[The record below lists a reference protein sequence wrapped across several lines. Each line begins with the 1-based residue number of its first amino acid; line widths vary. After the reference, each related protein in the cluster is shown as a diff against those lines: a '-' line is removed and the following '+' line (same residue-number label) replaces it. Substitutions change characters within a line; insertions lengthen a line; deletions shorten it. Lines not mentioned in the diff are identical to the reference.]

1 MMEGYDQQDPFQDA
15 SAAEALDR
23 IRDGGS
29 YVVGLVIERLN
40 DAIDLTKKGDFGGAV
55 IRASE
60 AHARLTSLN
69 TAQKHLGDFDRD
81 QKIIRAMDVETGMV
95 LYQWGRVEAINYEEE
110 AAGLDDVLVHI
121 MLDTGEQKKVF
132 GQAELVVVL
141 EQDE

>member
-1 MMEGYDQQDPFQDA
+1 MEGYDRQDPFQDA

-40 DAIDLTKKGDFGGAV
+40 DAIDLTKKGDFNGAV

-95 LYQWGRVEAINYEEE
+95 LYQWGRVEDVNYEEE

-121 MLDTGEQKKVF
+121 LLDTGEQKKVF